1 MLFMVIERFRQG
13 DARSV
18 GERFS
23 ASGRMLP
30 DDVTYHSSW
39 VESTGARCFQIV
51 EAPTRESLS
60 SWISAWDDLI
70 DFEVVPVRASCDF
83 WTEEDVVGASR

>member
-13 DARSV
+13 DSRLV

-23 ASGRMLP
+23 MSGRMLP
-30 DDVTYHSSW
+30 DDVTYHTSW
-39 VESTGARCFQIV
+39 VETTGARCFQIV
-51 EAPTRESLS
+51 EAPTLESLS

-70 DFEVVPVRASCDF
+70 DFEIVPVLASSDF
-83 WTEEDVVGASR
+83 WSDENLRIS